1 MHRFMTIADP
11 LKQSKV
17 LYISM
22 GVLKS
27 KMAAK
32 MAIFRVKAGNIEVTL
47 RVEILISSIGFR
59 PWQTHWLYYRYR
71 FIIK

>member
-17 LYISM
+17 MYISI
-22 GVLKS
+22 GILKS

-32 MAIFRVKAGNIEVTL
+32 IAIFRVKTL
-47 RVEILISSIGFR
+47 RGEIIISK
-59 PWQTHWLYYRYR
+59 YR
-71 FIIK
+71 FQTMGDPFRFS

>member
-32 MAIFRVKAGNIEVTL
+32 MAIFRVKAGNILLTI
-47 RVEILISSIGFR
+47 RIKILISK
-59 PWQTHWLYYRYR
+59 YR
-71 FIIK
+71 FQTMADPFRF

>member
-1 MHRFMTIADP
+1 MHRFMTIADL

-17 LYISM
+17 MYISM

-32 MAIFRVKAGNIEVTL
+32 MAIFRVKAGNIEITL
-47 RVEILISSIGFR
+47 SHLKMYLE
-59 PWQTHWLYYRYR
+59 
-71 FIIK
+71 